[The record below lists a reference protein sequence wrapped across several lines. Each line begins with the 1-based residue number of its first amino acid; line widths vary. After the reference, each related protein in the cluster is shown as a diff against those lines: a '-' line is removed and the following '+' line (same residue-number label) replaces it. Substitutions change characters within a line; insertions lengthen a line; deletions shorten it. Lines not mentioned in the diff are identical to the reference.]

1 MQNEVIKAIME
12 RVGHRDESITL
23 RIYSHISG
31 TIKNE
36 IRKDIELLN
45 KLK

>member
-1 MQNEVIKAIME
+1 VPIKAIME

-36 IRKDIELLN
+36 ISQKLN
-45 KLK
+45 QINL